1 MVELFVQ
8 YKGWLLKRNDTE
20 GGEFSLMKDI
30 YQAYVKKNLEL
41 EPSGNGNLD
50 GLTFSVK
57 DVFAIK
63 KYLNTAGN
71 PDWYRTHK
79 PAEKHANVIE
89 KLLFEGAALKGTTH
103 TDELMYSLNGE
114 NHHYGTPVNPK
125 SPNRIPGGSSSG
137 SAVAVAANLVD
148 FALGTDTGGSVRI
161 PSSYCG
167 IFGFRP
173 THGLV
178 SLNGVIPLAKSFDT
192 VGWMARDP
200 LLLQRV
206 GDAILPADN
215 EKDYTK
221 PFKKVILGVE
231 PWNLVDSTI
240 AASFS
245 KGLDVLHQAV
255 SNIVEEEM
263 TVDGLE
269 VWADIFKTLQG
280 KEIWWEHGPWIEKE
294 EPHFGPGIKERF
306 AMASEITQ
314 AAFDKALESQLQIQ
328 KQMNVLLGKDG
339 ILVIPTAP
347 GPAPLKNGLSGD
359 LNDYRAKAMQLTCIA
374 GLSRLPQISIPISQ
388 VNGNPVGLSL
398 IANRG
403 QDRRLLNF
411 VASHFNIFKA
421 ENLEV

>member
-8 YKGWLLKRNDTE
+8 YKGWFPKRNDTVGSE
-20 GGEFSLMKDI
+20 MILMIDR
-30 YQAYVKKNLEL
+30 YQAYVNKNLEL

-50 GLTFSVK
+50 DLTFSVK

-71 PDWYRTHK
+71 PDWYKTHK
-79 PAEKHANVIE
+79 PAEEHAAVIE
-89 KLLFEGAALKGTTH
+89 KLLFEGATLKGTTH

-114 NHHYGTPVNPK
+114 NHHYGTPINPK
-125 SPNRIPGGSSSG
+125 TPKRIPGGSSSG

-192 VGWMARDP
+192 VGWMTRDS
-200 LLLQRV
+200 LLLQKV
-206 GDAILPADN
+206 GDSILPSTD
-215 EKDYTK
+215 EKDSTS

-231 PWNLVDSTI
+231 PWKLVDSTV

-245 KGLDVLHQAV
+245 KGLDVLHQVV

-263 TVDGLE
+263 TVDGLDI
-269 VWADIFKTLQG
+269 WADIFKTLQG
-280 KEIWWEHGPWIEKE
+280 KEIWGEHGTWIEKE
-294 EPHFGPGIKERF
+294 NPHFGPGIKERF
-306 AMASEITQ
+306 AMASEIMQT
-314 AAFDKALESQLQIQ
+314 AFDKALESQLQIQ

-359 LNDYRAKAMQLTCIA
+359 LDDYRAKVMQLTCIA
-374 GLSRLPQISIPISQ
+374 GLSGLPQITIPIAQ
-388 VNGNPVGLSL
+388 VEGNPVGLSL

-403 QDRRLLNF
+403 QDRRLLQF
-411 VASHFNIFKA
+411 VASYFQTI
-421 ENLEV
+421 